1 MEIFA
6 GHVLGNTILEQTHAL
21 HRGRLLMNL
30 GLKNEGMKLYEKI
43 EAKRYILTD
52 EERKV
57 QYEKIKALN
66 DSTEEKA

>member
-1 MEIFA
+1 
-6 GHVLGNTILEQTHAL
+6 
-21 HRGRLLMNL
+21 MNL